1 MRKTCCI
8 IFTIVFLLCSACGA
22 DKSVFASSVD
32 SEAMFG
38 CASSAE
44 MSEIQKAENDI
55 QNEVVTLTL
64 AVPGIEIGDNE
75 YIEDNMWSE
84 VIAEFN
90 KAQSKIQ
97 IETCVYPGD
106 DTQLRL
112 ELISG
117 EGPDLILTGAF
128 GNAQVLTAM
137 GALVDLYPY
146 LDKDNEISRDSFLNL
161 EILELDGKLT
171 RVSSKYYISTYYGTQ
186 DAYGDEPGWTLE
198 ECMATLKSAESPQAV
213 LGNITGS
220 GFVADLIGAYAA
232 KYVDYEKAECNFST
246 DEFRAILE
254 VAKAINLNGEDVDV
268 YATQT
273 QTQQE
278 FFATYPNV
286 IYPARIAGVS
296 GFTTFLNVNAG
307 IPVNLMG
314 LPCEVGNGAK
324 AAFLQPISVCEYT
337 QNGEECWEFI
347 KYFLTNK
354 ELCEDT
360 NYFPVYEVHLK
371 KQIEDAISEQVIRS
385 QESPQLLLSAA
396 ALGDTVTPEFTLEEA
411 ELLYY
416 LLYEAPTLY
425 GYDPVVSPITLE
437 EVEEYLNG
445 NKSQDDVISIIENRL
460 TIYLSEIGA

>member
-1 MRKTCCI
+1 MRKVYCI
-8 IFTIVFLLCSACGA
+8 LFTIILLLCSACSA
-22 DKSVFASSVD
+22 NKNVSISSIVSEGVID
-32 SEAMFG
+32 SYVE
-38 CASSAE
+38 SS
-44 MSEIQKAENDI
+44 ENSKEKNDR

-75 YIEDNMWSE
+75 YMEDNLWSE
-84 VIAEFN
+84 VIDEFN
-90 KAQSKIQ
+90 KSQSKIQ
-97 IETCVYPGD
+97 IETCMYPND

-146 LDKDNEISRDSFLNL
+146 LDKDSEISRDSFLNL

-171 RVSSKYYISTYYGTQ
+171 QVSSKYYISTYYGTQ
-186 DAYGDEPGWTLE
+186 DAYGDEPGWTLA
-198 ECMATLKSAESPQAV
+198 ECLDTIINAESPQNI
-213 LGNITGS
+213 LGNITGNS
-220 GFVADLIGAYAA
+220 FIASLIGAYAV
-232 KYVDYEKAECNFST
+232 KYVNYEKAECNFST
-246 DEFRAILE
+246 DEFRTILE

-268 YATQT
+268 YTTQT

-278 FFATYPNV
+278 FFATYPDV
-286 IYPARIAGVS
+286 IYPTRIAGVS
-296 GFTTFLNVNAG
+296 EFTTFLNVNAG

-314 LPCEVGNGAK
+314 LPCDEGNGAK
-324 AAFLQPISVCEYT
+324 AAFLQPVSVCAYT
-337 QNGEECWEFI
+337 KNMEACWEFI
-347 KYFLTNK
+347 KYFLTNEK
-354 ELCEDT
+354 ICEDT

-385 QESPQLLLSAA
+385 QESPQSLLSAA

-411 ELLYY
+411 ELLKY
-416 LLYEAPTLY
+416 LLYESPTLY
-425 GYDPVVSPITLE
+425 GYDPVVSPIVLE
-437 EVEEYLNG
+437 EVEVYLSG
-445 NKSQDDVISIIENRL
+445 NKTQEEVISIIENRL